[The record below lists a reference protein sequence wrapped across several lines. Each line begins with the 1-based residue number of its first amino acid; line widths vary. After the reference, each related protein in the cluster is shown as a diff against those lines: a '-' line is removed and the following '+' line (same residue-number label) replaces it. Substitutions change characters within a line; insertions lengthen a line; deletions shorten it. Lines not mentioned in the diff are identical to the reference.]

1 MKKGKYMAS
10 EEEEERGTEE
20 PLSPVSRLL
29 SSPELC
35 AVIVVTLGLKTR
47 CNISSVV
54 AGIKES
60 LIKLPRFSCKLDMD
74 SKNKKKGEP
83 VWVPVRIQV
92 ESHVIVPDLDHVN
105 LENPEDFI
113 EDYCSTIANTSM
125 DMSIPPWEFHV
136 LNLKTSNAESVGIVK
151 FHHSLGDGMSL
162 MSLLLACSRK
172 TSDPN
177 ALPTIA
183 ATTKKHQKSNDKG
196 WWFIGSG
203 FWYMIR
209 FIFINFVEVFKFVL
223 TLCFLRDTKSDLSSE
238 FMDGIQPKKVIHRII
253 NFDDVKLV
261 KNIMQMKVNDVL
273 LGMTQAGLSRYL
285 SRKYADEDT
294 TTEKKKVLDRI
305 HLRGTVAVNLRPYTK
320 IQDLD
325 NVMTKGAKCT
335 WGNFVGL
342 VIFPLWIRSE
352 DDPLEYVRQAKATM
366 DKKKLSLEAFNFY
379 GVIKLNMKFFGEKVV
394 QAISK
399 RLFDHTTLTYSNMM
413 GPDEEI
419 SIFDQ
424 PISYLAASALT
435 GSQVLNIHFVSY
447 VNKLTISLAVDAT
460 VIPDPHRL
468 CDDLVESL
476 NIIKSTALEK
486 FRIS

>member
-10 EEEEERGTEE
+10 EVEERGVEE

-60 LIKLPRFSCKLDMD
+60 LIKLPRFSCKLDID
-74 SKNKKKGEP
+74 RKNKRKGEP

-92 ESHVIVPDLDHVN
+92 ESHVIVPDLDHVKI
-105 LENPEDFI
+105 ENPEEFI
-113 EDYCSTIANTSM
+113 EDYCSGIVNTPM

-151 FHHSLGDGMSL
+151 LHHSLGDGMSL

-183 ATTKKHQKSNDKG
+183 ATTKKHQKCTDKG
-196 WWFIGSG
+196 WRFIGRG
-203 FWYMIR
+203 LWYSIR
-209 FIFINFVEVFKFVL
+209 YIFINFVEVFKFVL
-223 TLCFLRDTKSDLSSE
+223 TLCFLRDTKNALLSE
-238 FMDGIQPKKVIHRII
+238 PMDGIQPRKIIHRII
-253 NFDDVKLV
+253 DFDDVKLV
-261 KNIMQMKVNDVL
+261 KNIMQMVNDVL
-273 LGMTQAGLSRYL
+273 LGMTQAGVSRYL
-285 SRKYADEDT
+285 SKRCDEDYT
-294 TTEKKKVLDRI
+294 MTQKKKILERI

-352 DDPLEYVRQAKATM
+352 DDPLEYLRQAKATM
-366 DKKKLSLEAFNFY
+366 DRKKLSLEAFNFY
-379 GVIKLNMKFFGEKVV
+379 GVIKFSMKLFGEKVV

-399 RLFDHTTLTYSNMM
+399 RLFDHTTLTYSNVM

-419 SIFDQ
+419 SIFAH

-435 GSQVLNIHFVSY
+435 GSQILNIHFVSY

-476 NIIKSTALEK
+476 NTIKSTALEK
-486 FRIS
+486 YRIS

>member
-1 MKKGKYMAS
+1 MQKGKYMAS
-10 EEEEERGTEE
+10 EEEERGAEE

-35 AVIVVTLGLKTR
+35 AVIVVTLGLETR

-74 SKNKKKGEP
+74 GKNKKKGEP

-92 ESHVIVPDLDHVN
+92 ESHVVVPDLDHVKI
-105 LENPEDFI
+105 ENPEEYI
-113 EDYCSTIANTSM
+113 EDYCSSIVNTPM

-151 FHHSLGDGMSL
+151 LHHSLGDGMSL

-183 ATTKKHQKSNDKG
+183 ATTKKHQKCTDKG
-196 WWFIGSG
+196 L
-203 FWYMIR
+203 R
-209 FIFINFVEVFKFVL
+209 FI
-223 TLCFLRDTKSDLSSE
+223 DTKNALSSE
-238 FMDGIQPKKVIHRII
+238 PMDGIQSRKIIHRII
-253 NFDDVKLV
+253 DFDDVKLV
-261 KNIMQMKVNDVL
+261 KNIMQM
-273 LGMTQAGLSRYL
+273 
-285 SRKYADEDT
+285 
-294 TTEKKKVLDRI
+294 
-305 HLRGTVAVNLRPYTK
+305 
-320 IQDLD
+320 DLD

-342 VIFPLWIRSE
+342 VICPLWIRSE
-352 DDPLEYVRQAKATM
+352 DDPLEYLRQAKATM
-366 DKKKLSLEAFNFY
+366 DRKKLSLEAFNFY
-379 GVIKLNMKFFGEKVV
+379 GVIKFTMKLFGEKVV

-399 RLFDHTTLTYSNMM
+399 RLFDHTTLTYSNVM

-419 SIFDQ
+419 SIFDH

-435 GSQVLNIHFVSY
+435 GSQILNIHFVSY

-468 CDDLVESL
+468 CDDLKDKKIQELTIELRNEKRYCAAYKEQLDAFAKIVEEHSDRMSKKVESVVENL
-476 NIIKSTALEK
+476 KEFEHIELEMLHSK
-486 FRIS
+486 QDDILSQL

>member
-1 MKKGKYMAS
+1 
-10 EEEEERGTEE
+10 
-20 PLSPVSRLL
+20 
-29 SSPELC
+29 
-35 AVIVVTLGLKTR
+35 
-47 CNISSVV
+47 
-54 AGIKES
+54 
-60 LIKLPRFSCKLDMD
+60 
-74 SKNKKKGEP
+74 
-83 VWVPVRIQV
+83 
-92 ESHVIVPDLDHVN
+92 
-105 LENPEDFI
+105 
-113 EDYCSTIANTSM
+113 
-125 DMSIPPWEFHV
+125 MSIPPWEFHV

-238 FMDGIQPKKVIHRII
+238 SVDEIQPKKVIHRII

-285 SRKYADEDT
+285 SRKYDEDT

-305 HLRGTVAVNLRPYTK
+305 HLRGTVAKRILLY
-320 IQDLD
+320 
-325 NVMTKGAKCT
+325 
-335 WGNFVGL
+335 
-342 VIFPLWIRSE
+342 
-352 DDPLEYVRQAKATM
+352 
-366 DKKKLSLEAFNFY
+366 SLEAFNFY
-379 GVIKLNMKFFGEKVV
+379 GIIKLTMKFFGEKVV

-399 RLFDHTTLTYSNMM
+399 RLFDHTTLTYLNVM
-413 GPDEEI
+413 GPDKEI

>member
-1 MKKGKYMAS
+1 MAS
-10 EEEEERGTEE
+10 EEEERGTEE

-29 SSPELC
+29 SSLELC

-83 VWVPVRIQV
+83 VWVPMIVLSASGDLGPLRFQPV
-92 ESHVIVPDLDHVN
+92 SLHAHVIVPDLDHVN
-105 LENPEDFI
+105 IENPEDFI
-113 EDYCSTIANTSM
+113 EDYCSTIVNTSM

-238 FMDGIQPKKVIHRII
+238 SVDEIQPKKVIHRII

-261 KNIMQMKVNDVL
+261 KNIMQMKRIL
-273 LGMTQAGLSRYL
+273 LY
-285 SRKYADEDT
+285 
-294 TTEKKKVLDRI
+294 
-305 HLRGTVAVNLRPYTK
+305 
-320 IQDLD
+320 
-325 NVMTKGAKCT
+325 
-335 WGNFVGL
+335 
-342 VIFPLWIRSE
+342 
-352 DDPLEYVRQAKATM
+352 
-366 DKKKLSLEAFNFY
+366 SLEAFNFY
-379 GVIKLNMKFFGEKVV
+379 GIIKLTMKFFGEKVV

-399 RLFDHTTLTYSNMM
+399 RLFDHTTLTYLNVM
-413 GPDEEI
+413 GPDKEI

>member
-1 MKKGKYMAS
+1 MRAAFYEIMRKRRAKPIGALPLATFGASLSTCAGLLLYGDGIECAAVSLPSAPSIAKLGRGIQNLHEASLEVRSRESNRIQNAIEALRQKLKKFSKILGAQIECFIGLGPGPALQPKNERISMKKGKYMAS
-10 EEEEERGTEE
+10 EEEERGTEE

-29 SSPELC
+29 SSLELC

-60 LIKLPRFSCKLDMD
+60 LIKLPRFS
-74 SKNKKKGEP
+74 
-83 VWVPVRIQV
+83 
-92 ESHVIVPDLDHVN
+92 
-105 LENPEDFI
+105 
-113 EDYCSTIANTSM
+113 Y
-125 DMSIPPWEFHV
+125 
-136 LNLKTSNAESVGIVK
+136 
-151 FHHSLGDGMSL
+151 
-162 MSLLLACSRK
+162 
-172 TSDPN
+172 
-177 ALPTIA
+177 
-183 ATTKKHQKSNDKG
+183 
-196 WWFIGSG
+196 
-203 FWYMIR
+203 
-209 FIFINFVEVFKFVL
+209 
-223 TLCFLRDTKSDLSSE
+223 TKSDLSSE
-238 FMDGIQPKKVIHRII
+238 SVDEIQPKKVIHRII

-305 HLRGTVAVNLRPYTK
+305 HLRGTVAV
-320 IQDLD
+320 
-325 NVMTKGAKCT
+325 
-335 WGNFVGL
+335 
-342 VIFPLWIRSE
+342 
-352 DDPLEYVRQAKATM
+352 
-366 DKKKLSLEAFNFY
+366 
-379 GVIKLNMKFFGEKVV
+379 V

-399 RLFDHTTLTYSNMM
+399 RLFDHTTLTYLNVM
-413 GPDEEI
+413 GPDKEI

>member
-1 MKKGKYMAS
+1 MQKGKYMAS
-10 EEEEERGTEE
+10 EEEERGAEE

-74 SKNKKKGEP
+74 GKNKKKGEP

-92 ESHVIVPDLDHVN
+92 ESHVVVPDLDHVKI
-105 LENPEDFI
+105 ENPEEFI
-113 EDYCSTIANTSM
+113 EDYCSSIVNTPM

-151 FHHSLGDGMSL
+151 LHHSLGDGMSL

-172 TSDPN
+172 ISDPN

-183 ATTKKHQKSNDKG
+183 ATKKKHQKCTDKG
-196 WWFIGSG
+196 W
-203 FWYMIR
+203 R
-209 FIFINFVEVFKFVL
+209 FI
-223 TLCFLRDTKSDLSSE
+223 DTKNALSSE
-238 FMDGIQPKKVIHRII
+238 PMDGIQPRKIIHRII
-253 NFDDVKLV
+253 DFDDVKLV

-285 SRKYADEDT
+285 SKRCDEDYT
-294 TTEKKKVLDRI
+294 MTQKKKILDRI

-352 DDPLEYVRQAKATM
+352 DNPLEYLRQAKATM
-366 DKKKLSLEAFNFY
+366 DRKKLSLEAFNFY
-379 GVIKLNMKFFGEKVV
+379 GVIKFTMKLFGEKVV

-399 RLFDHTTLTYSNMM
+399 RLFDHTTLTYSNVM

-419 SIFDQ
+419 SIFDH

-435 GSQVLNIHFVSY
+435 GSQILNIHFVSY

-486 FRIS
+486 YRIS

>member
-1 MKKGKYMAS
+1 
-10 EEEEERGTEE
+10 
-20 PLSPVSRLL
+20 
-29 SSPELC
+29 
-35 AVIVVTLGLKTR
+35 
-47 CNISSVV
+47 
-54 AGIKES
+54 
-60 LIKLPRFSCKLDMD
+60 
-74 SKNKKKGEP
+74 
-83 VWVPVRIQV
+83 
-92 ESHVIVPDLDHVN
+92 
-105 LENPEDFI
+105 
-113 EDYCSTIANTSM
+113 M

-151 FHHSLGDGMSL
+151 LHHSLGDGMSL

-183 ATTKKHQKSNDKG
+183 ATTKKHQKSTDKG
-196 WWFIGSG
+196 WWFIGRG
-203 FWYMIR
+203 LWYIIR
-209 FIFINFVEVFKFVL
+209 FLFINFVEVFKFVL
-223 TLCFLRDTKSDLSSE
+223 TLCFLRDTKNALSSE
-238 FMDGIQPKKVIHRII
+238 PIDGIQPRKIIHRII
-253 NFDDVKLV
+253 DFDDVKLV

-285 SRKYADEDT
+285 SKRYDEDYT
-294 TTEKKKVLDRI
+294 MTQKKKILDRI

-352 DDPLEYVRQAKATM
+352 DDPLEYLRQAKATM
-366 DKKKLSLEAFNFY
+366 DRKKLSLEAFNFY
-379 GVIKLNMKFFGEKVV
+379 GVIKFTMKLFGEKVV

-399 RLFDHTTLTYSNMM
+399 RLFDHTTLTYSNVM

-419 SIFDQ
+419 SIFDH

-486 FRIS
+486 YRIS